1 MEQEWRAS
9 VTVGAV
15 RALRDEQYEELHR
28 HFAGVIR
35 HEAAGQRLHLLWR
48 LDAPSLVEAA
58 HKALNTAVEGLG
70 AAMSHEPQL
79 IDLRVVTAEQAN
91 AERDYPREQELMGY
105 REAAEELDV
114 SRQRVA
120 QLDGNHPDFPRPIGR
135 TGAGPVFTAES
146 IRSFAARWDRSPG
159 RRKTA

>member
-1 MEQEWRAS
+1 
-9 VTVGAV
+9 
-15 RALRDEQYEELHR
+15 
-28 HFAGVIR
+28 
-35 HEAAGQRLHLLWR
+35 
-48 LDAPSLVEAA
+48 
-58 HKALNTAVEGLG
+58 
-70 AAMSHEPQL
+70 MSHEPQL